1 MERYTPKQRRLLLA
15 CSAAYTAAYICR
27 TNLTPALGAIQADF
41 GVNAASVGMLPT
53 LFCIPYA
60 AGQIAT
66 GYLADRFRARNL
78 ILIGLLGSALMNMLF
93 TVAPSLGVLMVLWCL
108 NGAFQ
113 SMIWTPIVRVFAMNY
128 EGEVRAH
135 ALFLISFTMILGYLI
150 AWSLSGA
157 LTKGVGW
164 RAAFG
169 VSGAV
174 TAIAGFLSC
183 RALRDSGDSVQQSEK
198 GDANAPKA
206 MPIGQLLFKTDL
218 IFVLLLCLFN
228 GYVRD
233 SIMNW
238 APKMLAD
245 TQKIDLNGALGVIL
259 VIPIV
264 NYLGILF
271 GKDVY
276 RKQGGNVSKSMF
288 TMVALEVVFSLIL
301 FKFFGAGTFICAAL
315 LALCS
320 AMAYG
325 LNPLITSLKP
335 MEYMYTGR
343 VALVAGLL
351 DATIYVG
358 SAFSGTF
365 VGFLRDQ
372 IGWSAVF
379 LSWAAFSTLSALAIL
394 PTIKKRHG

>member
-1 MERYTPKQRRLLLA
+1 MESFSPKQRRLLIA
-15 CSAAYTAAYICR
+15 CCVAYTAAYICR
-27 TNLTPALGAIQADF
+27 TNLTPALAAIQADF
-41 GVNAASVGMLPT
+41 GVSAARVGMLPT

-78 ILIGLLGSALMNMLF
+78 VWIGLMGSALMNALF
-93 TVAPSLGVLMVLWCL
+93 AFAPGLGVLMALWCL

-113 SMIWTPIVRVFAMNY
+113 SMIWTPIVRIFAVNY
-128 EGEVRAH
+128 EDKVRAR
-135 ALFLISFTMILGYLI
+135 ALFLISFTMIAGYLI
-150 AWSLSGA
+150 AWMLSGA
-157 LTKGVGW
+157 LTKGAGW

-169 VSGAV
+169 ASGAV
-174 TAIAGFLSC
+174 TAIMGIFAC
-183 RALRDSGDSVQQSEK
+183 RALHDSDSAAQKTEK
-198 GDANAPKA
+198 SAEQPAA
-206 MPIGQLLFKTDL
+206 MSVGGLLFKTDL
-218 IFVLLLCLFN
+218 IFALLLCLFN

-238 APKMLAD
+238 APKMLSD
-245 TQKIDLNGALGVIL
+245 TQNIDLNGALGVIL

-271 GKDVY
+271 GKRMY
-276 RKQGGNVSKSMF
+276 RVQQANVFKTML
-288 TMVALEVVFSLIL
+288 TMVSLEIVFSLIL
-301 FKFFGAGTFICAAL
+301 FACFGAGTLVCAAL

-325 LNPLITSLKP
+325 LNPLITSLTP
-335 MEYMYTGR
+335 MEYLYTGR

-351 DATIYVG
+351 DATIYLG

-365 VGFLRDQ
+365 VGFLRDHL
-372 IGWSAVF
+372 GWGAVF
-379 LSWAAFSTLSALAIL
+379 ASWAVFSTFSALAIL
-394 PTIKKRHG
+394 PKVVRKKAQ

>member
-1 MERYTPKQRRLLLA
+1 M
-15 CSAAYTAAYICR
+15 
-27 TNLTPALGAIQADF
+27 
-41 GVNAASVGMLPT
+41 
-53 LFCIPYA
+53 
-60 AGQIAT
+60 
-66 GYLADRFRARNL
+66 
-78 ILIGLLGSALMNMLF
+78 
-93 TVAPSLGVLMVLWCL
+93 
-108 NGAFQ
+108 
-113 SMIWTPIVRVFAMNY
+113 
-128 EGEVRAH
+128 
-135 ALFLISFTMILGYLI
+135 
-150 AWSLSGA
+150 
-157 LTKGVGW
+157 
-164 RAAFG
+164 
-169 VSGAV
+169 
-174 TAIAGFLSC
+174 
-183 RALRDSGDSVQQSEK
+183 
-198 GDANAPKA
+198 
-206 MPIGQLLFKTDL
+206 
-218 IFVLLLCLFN
+218 LLLCLFN

-271 GKDVY
+271 GKGVY